1 MGSNIEPVR
10 WIWTE
15 LMEMDK
21 ETKKGQECSGL
32 SELGHKADW
41 EFLMVPK
48 LLCWVGKQGAQSPGE
63 M

>member
-1 MGSNIEPVR
+1 
-10 WIWTE
+10 
-15 LMEMDK
+15 MEMDK